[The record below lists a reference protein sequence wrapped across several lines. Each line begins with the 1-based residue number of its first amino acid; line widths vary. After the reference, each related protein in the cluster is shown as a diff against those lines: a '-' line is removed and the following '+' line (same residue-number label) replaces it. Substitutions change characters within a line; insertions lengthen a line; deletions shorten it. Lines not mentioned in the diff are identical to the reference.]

1 MSEVYN
7 WDIAKQ
13 YLAAHYYLS
22 EERPISISEAQRAQ
36 LGALH
41 LHVSHGPYNAAIEV
55 PDLFSCTAAE
65 RKKRVLE
72 WAKLG
77 MISRETAM
85 RKFIDLISNLF
96 PNWSRFRKLF
106 YEFELEWINMPEE
119 YNKKKVVNSE
129 KEPAKCKSVD
139 LRTSKQDFK
148 KKGSKLRLSDIENKR
163 DGTPNVFS
171 KILEMKKNRNRR
183 PKSRIDCCEP
193 DKLILSRRKEKKE
206 IDKTK
211 FPRIHVSIKKYQEQE
226 DGFLKEFVEDLQ
238 SYRGGNLRRT
248 SATKMPKGFEWP
260 DYGDCKYQTKPK
272 DFNKQLNDYSKELI
286 EKEIG
291 KLNPHK
297 KEEVT
302 ATSTANCL
310 KEKLNRI
317 QNVLERMEHEYSELD
332 KRY

>member
-41 LHVSHGPYNAAIEV
+41 LHVSHGPYNPSIEV

-119 YNKKKVVNSE
+119 YNRKRVVSSG

-139 LRTSKQDFK
+139 LRTSKQDLK
-148 KKGSKLRLSDIENKR
+148 QKNSKLLLTEIEGSR
-163 DGTPNVFS
+163 EGTPNVFNR
-171 KILEMKKNRNRR
+171 IMEMKKTRNRR
-183 PKSRIDCCEP
+183 AKSRIDCVEP
-193 DKLILSRRKEKKE
+193 DKLILTKRNNKKE
-206 IDKTK
+206 IYKTK
-211 FPRIHVSIKKYQEQE
+211 FPRINTSIKKYQEQDE
-226 DGFLKEFVEDLQ
+226 GFLKEFVEDLQ

-248 SATKMPKGFEWP
+248 SATKMPKGLEWP
-260 DYGDCKYQTKPK
+260 DYGDCKYYTKPK
-272 DFNKQLNDYSKELI
+272 NFTKQLNEYSKELI
-286 EKEIG
+286 EKEMG

-297 KEEVT
+297 KEEAT